1 MKSVIQGTA
10 VTSGQAPTFHLGTLR
25 RSILRLIVGNPLF
38 TAQEQLLA
46 SHNIHECED
55 GAKLALWL
63 KNVRR
68 VFTEREV
75 VLEQTDLAEV
85 MAQPVRYA
93 TAEQT
98 SEVHKLALHRTIT
111 VGERTKALLALPR
124 LDYGAATALIGELWA
139 KVLHRTEAQAA
150 TSFLPSTPAPA
161 PRPLPASPPPVVPPT
176 APQPTCPA
184 PFTDSSA
191 CQAA

>member
-1 MKSVIQGTA
+1 MENVMTGQAAGTA
-10 VTSGQAPTFHLGTLR
+10 APTLHLGTLR

-55 GAKLALWL
+55 SAKLALWL

-68 VFTEREV
+68 VFTEREE
-75 VLEQTDLAEV
+75 LIAQADLAEATEV
-85 MAQPVRYA
+85 VAPVRYA
-93 TAEQT
+93 TAQQT

-111 VGERTKALLALPR
+111 TGERTKAMLALPC

-139 KVLHRTEAQAA
+139 KILHRTGQQGAA
-150 TSFLPSTPAPA
+150 ASSGPDARPDST
-161 PRPLPASPPPVVPPT
+161 T
-176 APQPTCPA
+176 YY
-184 PFTDSSA
+184 SSA
-191 CQAA
+191 A